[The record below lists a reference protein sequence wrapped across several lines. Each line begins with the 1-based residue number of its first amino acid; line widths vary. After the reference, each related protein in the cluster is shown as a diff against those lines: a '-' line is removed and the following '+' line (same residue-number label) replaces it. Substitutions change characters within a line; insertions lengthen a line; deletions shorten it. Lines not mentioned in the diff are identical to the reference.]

1 MDGTE
6 ERILRRPQRIRLL
19 SRRTLHLMPWRRAVA
34 SVERLRRRSG
44 RRQNH
49 DEHASLF
56 EWLSCRGESPR
67 GVWRSRRRQEAGAAF
82 DCRCVVGSAAAIR
95 SRAST
100 AGKPAY
106 GLYLRVG
113 FRGRKGKEG
122 VNRKKNFKWG
132 AAHVRE
138 LRRHPR
144 SAETI
149 GARIDQI
156 EEAYV
161 ALFRAFGPRFDEG
174 RFRAACEV

>member
-100 AGKPAY
+100 AGTPAY
-106 GLYLRVG
+106 ALYQRSVSREE
-113 FRGRKGKEG
+113 RGSERIMS
-122 VNRKKNFKWG
+122 KKHFIWA
-132 AAHVRE
+132 AAHG
-138 LRRHPR
+138 R

-174 RFRAACEV
+174 RFRAACEA